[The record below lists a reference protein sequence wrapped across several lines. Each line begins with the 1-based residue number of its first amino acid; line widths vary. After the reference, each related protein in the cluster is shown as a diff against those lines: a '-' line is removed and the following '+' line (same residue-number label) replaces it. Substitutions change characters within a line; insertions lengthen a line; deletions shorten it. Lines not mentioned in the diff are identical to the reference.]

1 MNAKQEKAMK
11 RLGKI
16 RRYGSRFAKLAVKHA
31 ASKGEE
37 PAITWILAK
46 YTVRDRRAG
55 LRYGAPTFHNL
66 PTSQYGRLANC
77 QSGIVLT
84 KKGAIHETRTATDP

>member
-55 LRYGAPTFHNL
+55 LRYGAPTFFGKGVGLVL
-66 PTSQYGRLANC
+66 PVVEGRCTSA
-77 QSGIVLT
+77 
-84 KKGAIHETRTATDP
+84 A